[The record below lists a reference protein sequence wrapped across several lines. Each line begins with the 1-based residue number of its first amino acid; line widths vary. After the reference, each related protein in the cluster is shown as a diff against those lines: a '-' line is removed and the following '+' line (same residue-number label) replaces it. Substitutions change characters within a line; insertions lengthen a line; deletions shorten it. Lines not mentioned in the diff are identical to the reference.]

1 MSLGK
6 PKLLVVED
14 DPSTRSSLD
23 RVFREVGYDVKRV
36 SANRQTTH
44 RAIGR
49 FGWFTGT
56 LKLHWCP
63 LASGLPTFNRD
74 SDCES
79 THRE

>member
-44 RAIGR
+44 RANRTFRVVHRYLETALVTASFR
-49 FGWFTGT
+49 FADLQPGF
-56 LKLHWCP
+56 
-63 LASGLPTFNRD
+63 
-74 SDCES
+74 
-79 THRE
+79 